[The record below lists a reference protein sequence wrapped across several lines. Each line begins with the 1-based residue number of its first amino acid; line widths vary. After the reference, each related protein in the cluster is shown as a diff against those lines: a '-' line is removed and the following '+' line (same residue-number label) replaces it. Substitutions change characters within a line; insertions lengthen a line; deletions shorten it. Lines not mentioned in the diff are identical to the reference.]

1 MKKVQTKQ
9 QLTESLHNL
18 QKLLKKDGT
27 GVFNAPI
34 VPGDCRSYDPSTA
47 DYIRDQRL
55 RLYLTSWVIPNIE
68 RAIAELSK

>member
-9 QLTESLHNL
+9 QLTESLHYL

-27 GVFNAPI
+27 GVFDAPI
-34 VPGDCRSYDPSTA
+34 VPGDCRSYDQATS

-55 RLYLTSWVIPNIE
+55 RLYLTSWVIPKIE
-68 RAIAELSK
+68 KAIAELSK

>member
-18 QKLLKKDGT
+18 HKLLKEDGT
-27 GVFNAPI
+27 TVFYPPI
-34 VPGDCRSYDPSTA
+34 VPSDCRSYDQATA

-55 RLYLTSWVIPNIE
+55 RLYLKSWVIPNIE
-68 RAIAELSK
+68 KAISELSK

>member
-27 GVFNAPI
+27 SVFKAPI
-34 VPGDCRSYDPSTA
+34 IPNDCRSYNQATA
-47 DYIRDQRL
+47 DYIRDQNL
-55 RLYLTSWVIPNIE
+55 RLYLNSWVIPNIE
-68 RAIAELSK
+68 KAIAELSK

>member
-34 VPGDCRSYDPSTA
+34 VPGDCRSYDQATA

-55 RLYLTSWVIPNIE
+55 RLYLNTWVIPNIE
-68 RAIAELSK
+68 KAIAELSK

>member
-18 QKLLKKDGT
+18 QELLKKGGT
-27 GVFNAPI
+27 GVFDAPI
-34 VPGDCRSYDPSTA
+34 VPGDCRSYDQSTA

-55 RLYLTSWVIPNIE
+55 SLYLTSWVIPNIE

>member
-9 QLTESLHNL
+9 QLTKSLHNL

-34 VPGDCRSYDPSTA
+34 VPGDCRSYDQSTA

-55 RLYLTSWVIPNIE
+55 RLYLNSWVIPNIE